1 MRIDN
6 ANPNARVDTI
16 NHSETDM
23 FLQSTLYESTMQVSI
38 MGYLSGQNAP
48 VTTKGEPSYG
58 FDVPYEY
65 RGALILLHQQ
75 REVRELL

>member
-1 MRIDN
+1 
-6 ANPNARVDTI
+6 
-16 NHSETDM
+16 
-23 FLQSTLYESTMQVSI
+23 MQVSI

-75 REVRELL
+75 HGARELL